1 MEENVNIES
10 AEAVET
16 PKNVVK
22 DTVRIKR
29 MTGVSE
35 EGRLVAELE
44 DGTTVELVMMEENC
58 LGIYHS
64 EDIALMAPIY
74 ENGVLAG
81 FERYREEAET

>member
-1 MEENVNIES
+1 MEENVNFENV
-10 AEAVET
+10 EAVET

-22 DTVRIKR
+22 DAVRIKR
-29 MTGVSE
+29 MTDVTE
-35 EGRLVAELE
+35 EGRLVAVLE
-44 DGTTVELVMMEENC
+44 DGTTVELALMAENG